1 MHKKGGNST
10 KHSGRPTSLAN
21 ANELCEWVVN
31 LRCEGMPISINM
43 VILRASQL
51 DEQFRQKRMQGKYS
65 VVRQLLRSHSIV
77 ICLKTH
83 QAQRH
88 PKEMVDEA
96 KHFVS
101 RGTPLLASLNRDQQ
115 YIINM
120 DQTPVFFQ
128 WSLTKLLMLQESDPL
143 MLEHQREVQCG

>member
-1 MHKKGGNST
+1 
-10 KHSGRPTSLAN
+10 
-21 ANELCEWVVN
+21 
-31 LRCEGMPISINM
+31 
-43 VILRASQL
+43 
-51 DEQFRQKRMQGKYS
+51 MQTKYS
-65 VVRQLLRSHSIV
+65 VVRRLPRSHSIV
-77 ICLKTH
+77 IHSKTH

-101 RGTPLLASLNRDQQ
+101 HVTPLLASPNHDQW

-143 MLEHQREVQCG
+143 M

>member
-1 MHKKGGNST
+1 
-10 KHSGRPTSLAN
+10 
-21 ANELCEWVVN
+21 
-31 LRCEGMPISINM
+31 
-43 VILRASQL
+43 
-51 DEQFRQKRMQGKYS
+51 MQMKYS
-65 VVRQLLRSHSIV
+65 VERRLLRSHSIV
-77 ICLKTH
+77 IRSKTH

-88 PKEMVDEA
+88 PKEMVDEV

-101 RGTPLLASLNRDQQ
+101 HVTPLLASPNHDQR

-143 MLEHQREVQCG
+143 M